1 VKLLLKLHLPKMIKL
16 YIVGIALAI
25 PFFLQ
30 AQKYD
35 DTWLMC
41 DSGLK
46 FNYNSGFNWQQI
58 PFTQGFTYFRANAS
72 ISDSAGNLQWY
83 TNGFKIMNRNAQV
96 MQGGDSINYN
106 YNTYRY
112 LFSYQYSGYPVQYG
126 CMGLPYPGK
135 QNRWLLLSTFMHL
148 ESITSWAYQKYIKTC
163 EIDMNAN
170 GGLGAVIAKDVIGSP
185 AGRYGAD
192 IKAVQHANGRDWWVV
207 NTDLGKYCYNVYLLD
222 TSGFHFKQKYCV
234 ATDTFEYL
242 PPICF
247 SEDGKYLISAS
258 KLDPGVSYPNQQHSI
273 MIMNFDRCT
282 GAISLKERISTD
294 YMYNTENLT
303 PWFPPDHPTYERDA
317 ALSGVAVSSNSRYLY
332 VVNTVRIYQYDLQA
346 STIASTRVQVA
357 QFDGHKDTTGL
368 GSWSTFYLTQIAPD
382 GKIYIS
388 NGGQSRYMHVIDQ
401 PNEAGLACNVLPH
414 SIFLPLN
421 NYLTIPNYPNPAHD
435 VIHITITPSVQPR
448 HSEHSEESPTNN
460 PNGISPYG
468 VNDEKNLSIIIYNT
482 EGQAMQLSPSLPVI
496 PIGSEQSQANTDT
509 YTINIAHLPRGR
521 YLVSL
526 INTKN
531 EIMGSSKFVKQ

>member
-1 VKLLLKLHLPKMIKL
+1 MIKL

-25 PFFLQ
+25 PFFLN
-30 AQKYD
+30 AQRHD
-35 DTWLMC
+35 NIWFLNDAA
-41 DSGLK
+41 GLK
-46 FNYNSGFNWQQI
+46 INFTSNNFNLQQI
-58 PFTQGFTYFRANAS
+58 PFTQGFTYWRANTS

-83 TNGFKIMNRNAQV
+83 SNGSKIMNRNAQV
-96 MQGGDSINYN
+96 MQGGDSINYD
-106 YNTYRY
+106 Y
-112 LFSYQYSGYPVQYG
+112 LNDLWYGSYSNGSAVQYG
-126 CMGLPYPGK
+126 CIGLPYPGK
-135 QNRWLLLSTFMHL
+135 QNRWLLLSTFITK
-148 ESITSWAYQKYIKTC
+148 ESNNTWAYQKYIKTC

-258 KLDPGVSYPNQQHSI
+258 KLDPGVSYPNQQHAI

-317 ALSGVAVSSNSRYLY
+317 LLSGVAVS
-332 VVNTVRIYQYDLQA
+332 
-346 STIASTRVQVA
+346 
-357 QFDGHKDTTGL
+357 
-368 GSWSTFYLTQIAPD
+368 
-382 GKIYIS
+382 
-388 NGGQSRYMHVIDQ
+388 
-401 PNEAGLACNVLPH
+401 
-414 SIFLPLN
+414 
-421 NYLTIPNYPNPAHD
+421 
-435 VIHITITPSVQPR
+435 
-448 HSEHSEESPTNN
+448 
-460 PNGISPYG
+460 
-468 VNDEKNLSIIIYNT
+468 
-482 EGQAMQLSPSLPVI
+482 
-496 PIGSEQSQANTDT
+496 PIVGTC
-509 YTINIAHLPRGR
+509 
-521 YLVSL
+521 
-526 INTKN
+526 
-531 EIMGSSKFVKQ
+531 M